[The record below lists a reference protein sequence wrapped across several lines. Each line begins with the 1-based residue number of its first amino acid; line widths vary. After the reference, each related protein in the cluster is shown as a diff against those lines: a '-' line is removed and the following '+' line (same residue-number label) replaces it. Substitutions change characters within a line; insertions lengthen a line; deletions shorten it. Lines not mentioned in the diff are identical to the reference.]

1 MHSMDANPARSFGR
15 TTLGF
20 LLLYGIIPMLFGMAY
35 LVRWRSESVALI
47 TFAGVSILG
56 GIAMISSGLWTMITG
71 GASRRTLGAG
81 GIATIV
87 SAANMAWAVLT
98 ETIPCSGPA

>member
-1 MHSMDANPARSFGR
+1 MQNMDANPARRLGR
-15 TTLGF
+15 TSLGF
-20 LLLYGIIPMLFGMAY
+20 LLLYGIIPMLFGIAY

-47 TFAGVSILG
+47 TFAAVSLLAGV
-56 GIAMISSGLWTMITG
+56 AMISSGLWTMLTG
-71 GASRRTLGAG
+71 GASRRALWAG

-87 SAANMAWAVLT
+87 SAANLAWAVLT